1 MRPGK
6 DATILAL
13 ALMVPRALE
22 AAEKLKAEH
31 GIDCEVVDVRSLV
44 PLDTQ
49 TILGSVA
56 RTHRLFT
63 VEENPRL
70 CGWGAEIVSIVA
82 DEAFYDLDGPPVRIT
97 TPHIPLPAADIL
109 EDIALPTVDRIVDRV
124 RRSMQVVSPHERQR
138 HAGRQSARLAPRMI
152 ASLIRG
158 AETRIIGNVPCT
170 KIFSPTSRPIC
181 GSAANGANPP
191 TAAAS
196 TCSIRR
202 PRTRSPRSRARP
214 SRTPRPR
221 SMPRATPSRAGPRS
235 KPRER
240 AEILRKSFEL
250 IMRDAERLAKL
261 ITIENGKALS
271 DSRGEVA
278 YAAEFFRWYAE
289 EAVRNIGEVS
299 RAPASGARIVVQH
312 KPAGVAVLVTPWNFP
327 AAMATRKIGPALAAG
342 CPVVLKPAS
351 DTPLTMLALMPI
363 LEEAGV
369 PAGVVNVIPSRSS
382 GKVVSAMLHDP
393 RVRVVS
399 FTGST
404 EVGRKLL
411 HEAADNVVKPAM
423 ELGGNAPFIVFEDAD
438 IDAAIEGAMIA
449 KMRNMGEACT
459 SANRFYVHEKVHDE
473 FAKKLTAKMAA
484 LKVGNGLDDGVTVGP
499 LVNADAKKKVIE
511 LVDDAVGKG
520 AKVLTGGKSPTG
532 PGHFYPP
539 TVLDAVPDGA
549 KMLNEEIFGP
559 VAAIQTFKSEGEVI
573 KRANDTEYGL
583 VAYLYTKDMS
593 RGMRVSEQLD
603 FGMIGLNRGLVSDP
617 AAPFGGMKQ
626 SGIGREG
633 AHEGLME
640 FLETQYISVTW

>member
-1 MRPGK
+1 MSSMYDNLLANVPTDLWIGGK
-6 DATILAL
+6 WRKSSDNARFDVIDPATENKVA
-13 ALMVPRALE
+13 
-22 AAEKLKAEH
+22 
-31 GIDCEVVDVRSLV
+31 
-44 PLDTQ
+44 
-49 TILGSVA
+49 SVA
-56 RTHRLFT
+56 S
-63 VEENPRL
+63 
-70 CGWGAEIVSIVA
+70 ASIDDA
-82 DEAFYDLDGPPVRIT
+82 KAALD
-97 TPHIPLPAADIL
+97 
-109 EDIALPTVDRIVDRV
+109 
-124 RRSMQVVSPHERQR
+124 
-138 HAGRQSARLAPRMI
+138 
-152 ASLIRG
+152 
-158 AETRIIGNVPCT
+158 
-170 KIFSPTSRPIC
+170 
-181 GSAANGANPP
+181 
-191 TAAAS
+191 AAS
-196 TCSIRR
+196 D
-202 PRTRSPRSRARP
+202 AFEGW
-214 SRTPRPR
+214 
-221 SMPRATPSRAGPRS
+221 AAK

-240 AEILRKSFEL
+240 AEVLRKAYEL

-289 EAVRNIGEVS
+289 EAVRNIGQVS
-299 RAPASGARIVVQH
+299 RAPASGARVVAQH

-342 CPVVLKPAS
+342 CTVVLKPAS

-382 GKVVSAMLHDP
+382 GKVVSTMLHDM

-411 HEAADNVVKPAM
+411 HEAADNIVRPAM

-438 IDAAIEGAMIA
+438 IDAAIEGAMVA

-459 SANRFYVHEKVHDE
+459 AANRFYVQEKVHDE
-473 FAKKLTAKMAA
+473 FARKLTEKMAA
-484 LKVGNGLDDGVTVGP
+484 LRMGNGLDDGIALGP
-499 LVNADAKKKVIE
+499 LVNAEGRDKVIE
-511 LVDDAVGKG
+511 LVDDAVKKG
-520 AKVLTGGKSPTG
+520 AKVLVGGKLPDG
-532 PGHFYPP
+532 PGYFYPA
-539 TVLDAVPDGA
+539 TVLANVSDDA

-559 VAAIQTFKSEGEVI
+559 VASIQSFTSEDEVI
-573 KRANDTEYGL
+573 TRANNTEYGL
-583 VAYLYTKDMS
+583 VAYLYTKDLS
-593 RGMRVSEQLD
+593 RGMRVSEKLD

-640 FLETQYISVTW
+640 FLETQYVSVNW